1 MSEIRY
7 DPLKNSYSVVANERR
22 RRVEDFTI
30 KNNNDIHDYASF
42 CPFCGDDATKL
53 YEIYR
58 MNEEGSSNWATKVVP
73 NKYPLFGIKGNV
85 TRTGEGYY
93 DCINGIGA
101 HEIIIDSNRHGDL
114 LTAYTHKEI
123 ANLFIAYKYRI
134 LDLMNDTR
142 LKYFVG
148 IKNIGRGAGA
158 LINHPHSQLIAMPL
172 IPRKIKDILVIASEH
187 YGKKCRCLTCDILE
201 QEYKSG
207 ARVVSENH
215 DFIALVP
222 YSSSAFEVTIY
233 PKYHSASYE
242 HISDNVIPQLAELV
256 RDIFIR
262 YDILL
267 DTPAVSMALRTAP
280 PTANRESD
288 NNPFKNVDKAYHWS
302 VELKPVITCYS
313 AFEQITGID
322 VNPVTPE
329 ESCRYLK
336 EVIIV

>member
-7 DPLKNSYSVVANERR
+7 DPLKNSYSVVASERR
-22 RRVEDFTI
+22 RRLDDFTLR
-30 KNNNDIHDYASF
+30 NNNEQHDDASF
-42 CPFCGDDATKL
+42 CPFCGNDVAKL

-58 MNEEGSSNWATKVVP
+58 MNEENTSNWATKVVP

-85 TRTGEGYY
+85 DRTGEGYY

-101 HEIIIDSNRHGDL
+101 HEIIIDSNRHGDIL
-114 LTAYTHKEI
+114 SGYTQKEI

-148 IKNIGRGAGA
+148 IKNIGVGAGA
-158 LINHPHSQLIAMPL
+158 LINHPHSQLIAMP
-172 IPRKIKDILVIASEH
+172 IVPQKIKDIITIASEH
-187 YGKKCRCLTCDILE
+187 YSKKCRCLTCDILE

-207 ARVVSENH
+207 DRVVNENH

-222 YSSSAFEVTIY
+222 YSSSAFEVNIY
-233 PKYHSASYE
+233 PKYHSANYE
-242 HISDNVIPQLAELV
+242 HISDNIIPQLAEIV

-267 DTPAVSMALRTAP
+267 DTPSVSMAIRTSP
-280 PTANRESD
+280 PTANRELD
-288 NNPFKNVDKAYHWS
+288 NNTYKNIDKSCHWS
-302 VELKPVITCYS
+302 IELKPIITRYS
-313 AFEQITGID
+313 AFEKVTGID
-322 VNPVTPE
+322 INPVTPE

-336 EVIIV
+336 EVVII